1 MLDNARFVLADGT
14 VLALAASLY
23 RRQDGSE
30 DEIFYDK
37 FTDASNT

>member
-1 MLDNARFVLADGT
+1 MVD
-14 VLALAASLY
+14 AAGVCLTKN
-23 RRQDGSE
+23 GISE